1 MLINQS
7 SSVYA
12 AMKGKKMTKIKAFA
26 NYNVLT
32 HEKQAIFTVSQ
43 KHPYATFSEMIEI
56 ILPTEYQVF
65 KNEYEEI
72 LITIPEG
79 ETYIADEIISSWKN
93 KPVLRW
99 YNKENNR
106 IDLEFKIL

>member
-1 MLINQS
+1 M
-7 SSVYA
+7 A
-12 AMKGKKMTKIKAFA
+12 KIKAFA

-32 HEKQAIFTVSQ
+32 HEKQTIFTVSH
-43 KHPYATFSEMIEI
+43 KHPYATFSEVIEI
-56 ILPTEYQVF
+56 ILPINYQVF
-65 KNEYEEI
+65 KNEYGEI

-93 KPVLRW
+93 KPVLGW
-99 YNKENNR
+99 YNKENNK